1 MIKYHREED
10 VEDDW
15 EAKEEGVEEWE
26 TKEGEGEW
34 EVEQEEEGGVQEQLE
49 GGKDA
54 IIVQDY
60 VGQIMW
66 LLLVQV
72 KIPSAQIGPL
82 TYVDSNFFFR
92 LEKTK
97 LYKYTSYF

>member
-1 MIKYHREED
+1 M
-10 VEDDW
+10 
-15 EAKEEGVEEWE
+15 EEWE

-60 VGQIMW
+60 VGQIM
-66 LLLVQV
+66 
-72 KIPSAQIGPL
+72 
-82 TYVDSNFFFR
+82 
-92 LEKTK
+92 
-97 LYKYTSYF
+97 